1 MNESL
6 YWGSIIMTVGL
17 CLIKI
22 SYCRNNNNNSNK
34 LSKIIEKYTIVNDTD
49 TEIYELV

>member
-6 YWGSIIMTVGL
+6 YWGSIIMTVSF

-22 SYCRNNNNNSNK
+22 SYCRKNYNNSNK
-34 LSKIIEKYTIVNDTD
+34 LSDIIEKYTVVNDE
-49 TEIYELV
+49 EIFELV